1 MHKMAESDRPSS
13 GVGVCKPNPTTP
25 NFFAAME
32 QPSHVQSTR
41 HGCTHQSSV
50 LRRVLSAGKCVW
62 QRSRNCGSVH
72 VWTSNPN
79 ATIPFTDMGDLQ
91 YAALDPLV
99 YAHHGNIDRLWE
111 VVWKSFL
118 GGGRKDLSQADFLNT
133 LFLFYD
139 ENAALVKVQI
149 SQALNINNFRT
160 PNTLI
165 TFSSSC
171 SHLLLVKKTNS

>member
-13 GVGVCKPNPTTP
+13 GVGVSKPNPTTP

-50 LRRVLSAGKCVW
+50 LRRVLPAGKCAW

-72 VWTSNPN
+72 LWTSNPN
-79 ATIPFTDMGDLQ
+79 AIIPFTDMSDLQ
-91 YAALDPLV
+91 YAALDPLF

-111 VVWKSFL
+111 VWKSL
-118 GGGRKDLSQADFLNT
+118 PGGSRKDLGQADFLNT
-133 LFLFYD
+133 QFLFYD

-149 SQALNINNFRT
+149 SQALNINSFRSG
-160 PNTLI
+160 PQIL
-165 TFSSSC
+165 SSLSA
-171 SHLLLVKKTNS
+171 LLVPIFSW